1 MSAVQNVK
9 VQGADFVNNV
19 TSNRLQIIGVAYQPG
34 GSDAFGKG
42 SDPLSNGTLCLRD
55 AALMQSLGVNTIR
68 VYNLDP
74 TLNHDDCVSIFNAV
88 GIYMLL
94 DVNSPLPNQSLNPGD
109 LDGSYSS
116 TYLNHIFSVV
126 EAFHNYPNL
135 LGFFSGNEV
144 MNDGKGFPDLLLHFD
159 LLTASQWGMAGQSH
173 RIFELSR
180 ATLPTTLR
188 STLPDSYQWDI
199 LRPM

>member
-1 MSAVQNVK
+1 MAFFSCNSLVSAVQNVK

-19 TSNRLQIIGVAYQPG
+19 TSNRFKIIGVAYQPG
-34 GSDAFGKG
+34 GSDEFANGN
-42 SDPLSNGTLCLRD
+42 DPLSNGTLCLRD

-68 VYNLDP
+68 VYNVDP
-74 TLNHDDCVSIFNAV
+74 TLNHDDCISIFNAV

-109 LDGSYSS
+109 LAGRYSS

-126 EAFHNYPNL
+126 VAFHNYPNV

-144 MNDGKGFPDLLLHFD
+144 MNDGRGLPILEFSPQ
-159 LLTASQWGMAGQSH
+159 LLTKIHSAMEGQFH
-173 RIFELSR
+173 HIFERSR
-180 ATLPTTLR
+180 AT
-188 STLPDSYQWDI
+188 
-199 LRPM
+199 